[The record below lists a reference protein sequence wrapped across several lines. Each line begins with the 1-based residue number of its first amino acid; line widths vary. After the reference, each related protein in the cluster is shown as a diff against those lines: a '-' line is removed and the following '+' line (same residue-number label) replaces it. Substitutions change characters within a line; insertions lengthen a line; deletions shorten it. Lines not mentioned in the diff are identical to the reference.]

1 VYESMFGNTQR
12 VAQAITHG
20 LATRMTARATAVT
33 ELQVA
38 TFAQPDLLVVGA
50 PTHGLNLPTPDTRLQ
65 AAVRSD
71 DEIDTRTGIREFL
84 AALPST
90 PGRLVATFDTRHRLM
105 RYLPGSAARAAGRLL
120 NRAGCRLVVPAQSFY
135 VAGMAGPLLP
145 GEWDR
150 AVDWGEQLGRLAQLV
165 RPPVGKSPPEPVG
178 EPDATHC

>member
-1 VYESMFGNTQR
+1 MRALVVYESMFGNTER

-20 LATRMTARATAVT
+20 LATRMAASATPVTAFPATP
-33 ELQVA
+33 
-38 TFAQPDLLVVGA
+38 FAQPDLLVVGA
-50 PTHGLNLPTPDTRLQ
+50 PTHGLTLPTPDTRQQ

-84 AALPST
+84 AALPPI
-90 PGRLVATFDTRHRLM
+90 PGCLVATFDTRHRRM

-120 NRAGCRLVVPAQSFY
+120 DRAGCHMVMPAQSFY

-150 AVDWGEQLGRLAQLV
+150 AVDWGEQLGRLAELI
-165 RPPVGKSPPEPVG
+165 RSPSEKSPPEPVG
-178 EPDATHC
+178 EP